1 MHDNEGDEMTT
12 TQKLMI
18 GVLMLVAWFALVI
31 LQMTP
36 VEPFVDALKW
46 AGAGLGLVQ
55 ATLTDPKAVT

>member
-1 MHDNEGDEMTT
+1 MTT
-12 TQKLMI
+12 TQKLML
-18 GVLMLVAWFALVI
+18 GVLMLVSWFALVI

-46 AGAGLGLVQ
+46 AGAGLVLVQ

>member
-1 MHDNEGDEMTT
+1 MTT

-18 GVLMLVAWFALVI
+18 GVLMLVSWFALVV

>member
-12 TQKLMI
+12 NQKILI
-18 GVLMLVAWFALVI
+18 GALILVAWFALVV

-36 VEPFVDALKW
+36 VDPFVDALKW

>member
-1 MHDNEGDEMTT
+1 MTT
-12 TQKLMI
+12 SQKLMI
-18 GVLMLVAWFALVI
+18 GMLILTAWFALVV

-55 ATLTDPKAVT
+55 ATLTDPKAIT